1 MILST
6 VQQRTVKMETVA
18 LVPKARRKPVGP
30 PPAFDR
36 PGADLPDRWVR
47 SPEPFTS
54 PRPNKSAIETDQVS
68 NTAHTSS
75 HVDNEELVQAPEA
88 EEYTSR

>member
-1 MILST
+1 M
-6 VQQRTVKMETVA
+6 QQRTVKMETVA

-54 PRPNKSAIETDQVS
+54 PRPNKSAIETDQVA
-68 NTAHTSS
+68 NTAHIIS
-75 HVDNEELVQAPEA
+75 HADAEELGQGPPTRPSA
-88 EEYTSR
+88 SR